1 MDDDSR
7 STSRITRLK
16 SSQPGPPPSPTG
28 EPAAEI
34 KVVGVGGG
42 GSNAIDRMIGAAV
55 TGVEFITVNTDAQ
68 ALMRSQ
74 APVRIRIGEK
84 ATRGLGSGGNPAL
97 GHKAAEESA
106 EDLREALEGADMIF
120 IAAGMGGGTGTGG
133 APVVAEVAQELD
145 ALTVGVVTRPFNFEG
160 STRARVADE
169 GIQDLNERVDTL
181 VAIPNDRLLNVA
193 DSKATINDAF
203 ALADDV
209 LRQAIQGVSDLITM
223 PGLINLDFNDVRA
236 VMTDAGTALMAVGEG
251 QGETRA
257 ADAMTQALNS
267 PMIDTSMDGARG
279 VLLNFTGGSDMTL
292 YEVNEAAEI
301 VSKTADPNA
310 NIIFGTVV
318 DEAMEGHVR
327 VTVIATGFQREA
339 SEKRPARRPRGRT
352 VPSAATV
359 RELDF
364 SQGADDVPD
373 IEIPAFL
380 RRKSGG
386 Q

>member
-1 MDDDSR
+1 MNDDTG
-7 STSRITRLK
+7 STGRITRLTTPRRQAASA
-16 SSQPGPPPSPTG
+16 SSDQSAT
-28 EPAAEI
+28 I

-42 GSNAIDRMIGAAV
+42 GSNAVDRMIDV
-55 TGVEFITVNTDAQ
+55 DVSGVEFITVNTDAQ

-74 APVRIRIGEK
+74 ASVRVHIGEK
-84 ATRGLGSGGNPAL
+84 ATRGLGSGGNPVL

-106 EDLREALEGADMIF
+106 EDLRQSLEGADMIF

-133 APVVAEVAQELD
+133 APVVADIAQESD
-145 ALTVGVVTRPFNFEG
+145 ALTVGVVTRPFAFEG
-160 STRARVADE
+160 TARARVADD
-169 GIQDLNERVDTL
+169 GIQDLGERVDTL
-181 VAIPNDRLLNVA
+181 VVIPNDRLLNVA
-193 DSKATINDAF
+193 DAKSTISEAF

-236 VMTDAGTALMAVGEG
+236 VMTDAGTALMAMGEG

-257 ADAMTQALNS
+257 TDAITQALNS
-267 PMIDTSMDGARG
+267 PLLDTSMDGARG

-301 VSKTADPNA
+301 VAKTADPNA

-318 DEAMEGHVR
+318 DESLEGRIH
-327 VTVIATGFQREA
+327 VTVIATGFQHERKEV
-339 SEKRPARRPRGRT
+339 RPAARTRARTPASPR
-352 VPSAATV
+352 V

-364 SQGADDVPD
+364 SPGPEALPE

-380 RRKSGG
+380 RRKSAG
-386 Q
+386 

>member
-1 MDDDSR
+1 MNDDTG
-7 STSRITRLK
+7 STGRITRLTTPRRGA
-16 SSQPGPPPSPTG
+16 SQPPSDQSAT
-28 EPAAEI
+28 I

-42 GSNAIDRMIGAAV
+42 GSNAVDRMIDV
-55 TGVEFITVNTDAQ
+55 DVSGVDFITVNTDAQ

-74 APVRIRIGEK
+74 ASVRVHIGEK

-106 EDLREALEGADMIF
+106 EDLRQSLEGADMIF

-133 APVVAEVAQELD
+133 APVVAEIAQESD
-145 ALTVGVVTRPFNFEG
+145 ALTVGVVTRPFAFEG
-160 STRARVADE
+160 TARQRVADD
-169 GIQDLNERVDTL
+169 GIQDLGERVDTL
-181 VAIPNDRLLNVA
+181 VVIPNDRLLNVA
-193 DSKATINDAF
+193 DAKSTISEAF

-236 VMTDAGTALMAVGEG
+236 VMTDAGTALMAMGEG

-257 ADAMTQALNS
+257 TDAITQALNS
-267 PMIDTSMDGARG
+267 PLLDTSMDGARG

-301 VSKTADPNA
+301 VAKTADPNA

-318 DEAMEGHVR
+318 DESLEGRIH
-327 VTVIATGFQREA
+327 VTVIATGFQLERKEV
-339 SEKRPARRPRGRT
+339 RPATRSRVRTPASPR
-352 VPSAATV
+352 V

-364 SQGADDVPD
+364 SPGPEDQPE

-380 RRKSGG
+380 RRRSAG
-386 Q
+386 

>member
-1 MDDDSR
+1 MIDVDVS
-7 STSRITRLK
+7 
-16 SSQPGPPPSPTG
+16 
-28 EPAAEI
+28 
-34 KVVGVGGG
+34 GV
-42 GSNAIDRMIGAAV
+42 D
-55 TGVEFITVNTDAQ
+55 FITVNTDAQ

-74 APVRIRIGEK
+74 ASARVHIGEK

-106 EDLREALEGADMIF
+106 EDLRESLEGADMIF

-133 APVVAEVAQELD
+133 APVVAEIAQESD
-145 ALTVGVVTRPFNFEG
+145 ALTVGVVTRPFAFEG
-160 STRARVADE
+160 TARARVADD
-169 GIQDLNERVDTL
+169 GIQDLSERVDTL
-181 VAIPNDRLLNVA
+181 VVIPNDRLLNVA
-193 DSKATINDAF
+193 DAKSTISEAF

-236 VMTDAGTALMAVGEG
+236 VMTDAGTALMAMGEG

-257 ADAMTQALNS
+257 TDAITQALNS
-267 PMIDTSMDGARG
+267 PLLDSSMDGARG

-301 VSKTADPNA
+301 VAKTADPNA

-318 DEAMEGHVR
+318 DESLEGRIH
-327 VTVIATGFQREA
+327 VTVIATGFQLERK
-339 SEKRPARRPRGRT
+339 EKRPAARARARTPASPR
-352 VPSAATV
+352 V

-364 SQGADDVPD
+364 SPGPEAQPE

-380 RRKSGG
+380 RRRSAG
-386 Q
+386 

>member
-1 MDDDSR
+1 MNDDTG
-7 STSRITRLK
+7 STGRITRLTT
-16 SSQPGPPPSPTG
+16 PRR
-28 EPAAEI
+28 PAASAPSEQSATI

-42 GSNAIDRMIGAAV
+42 GSNAVDRMIDV
-55 TGVEFITVNTDAQ
+55 DVSGVEFITVNTDAQ

-74 APVRIRIGEK
+74 ASARVHIGEK
-84 ATRGLGSGGNPAL
+84 ATRGLGSGGNPVM

-106 EDLREALEGADMIF
+106 EDLRQSLEGADMIF

-133 APVVAEVAQELD
+133 APVVADIAQESD
-145 ALTVGVVTRPFNFEG
+145 ALTVGVVTRPFAFEG
-160 STRARVADE
+160 TARARVADD
-169 GIQDLNERVDTL
+169 GIQDLAERVDTL
-181 VAIPNDRLLNVA
+181 VVIPNDRLLNVA
-193 DSKATINDAF
+193 DAKSTISEAF

-236 VMTDAGTALMAVGEG
+236 VMTDAGTALMAMGEG

-257 ADAMTQALNS
+257 TDAITQALNS
-267 PMIDTSMDGARG
+267 PLLDTSMDGARG

-301 VSKTADPNA
+301 VAKTADPNA

-318 DEAMEGHVR
+318 DESLEGRIH
-327 VTVIATGFQREA
+327 VTVIATGFQLERKEV
-339 SEKRPARRPRGRT
+339 RPAARTRTRTPSTPR
-352 VPSAATV
+352 V

-364 SQGADDVPD
+364 SPGRDDTPE

-380 RRKSGG
+380 RRKSAG
-386 Q
+386 

>member
-1 MDDDSR
+1 MKDDTGG
-7 STSRITRLK
+7 TSRITRLTTPRRD
-16 SSQPGPPPSPTG
+16 SS
-28 EPAAEI
+28 PAPRDQSSADI

-42 GSNAIDRMIGAAV
+42 GSNAVDRMIDV
-55 TGVEFITVNTDAQ
+55 SVSGVEFITVNTDAQ

-74 APVRIRIGEK
+74 ASARVHIGEK
-84 ATRGLGSGGNPAL
+84 ATRGLGSGGNPSL

-133 APVVAEVAQELD
+133 APVVAEIAQESD
-145 ALTVGVVTRPFNFEG
+145 ALTVGVVTRPFAFEG
-160 STRARVADE
+160 SARARVADE
-169 GIQDLNERVDTL
+169 GIQDLGERVDTL
-181 VAIPNDRLLNVA
+181 VVIPNDRLLNVA
-193 DSKATINDAF
+193 DAKSTISEAF

-236 VMTDAGTALMAVGEG
+236 VMTQAGTALMAMGEG

-257 ADAMTQALNS
+257 TDAMTQALNS
-267 PMIDTSMDGARG
+267 PLLDTSMDGARG

-292 YEVNEAAEI
+292 YEGNEAAEI

-318 DEAMEGHVR
+318 DESLEGRIH
-327 VTVIATGFQREA
+327 VTVIATGFQHERK
-339 SEKRPARRPRGRT
+339 EKRPAARTRARTSGAPR
-352 VPSAATV
+352 V

-364 SQGADDVPD
+364 SPGPEALSE

-380 RRKSGG
+380 RRKSAG
-386 Q
+386 

>member
-1 MDDDSR
+1 MTED
-7 STSRITRLK
+7 TGGAGRITRLTTPRRQ
-16 SSQPGPPPSPTG
+16 STSAPSEQSAT
-28 EPAAEI
+28 I

-42 GSNAIDRMIGAAV
+42 GSNAVDRMIDV
-55 TGVEFITVNTDAQ
+55 DVRGVEFITVNTDAQ

-74 APVRIRIGEK
+74 ASARVHIGDK
-84 ATRGLGSGGNPAL
+84 ATRGLGSGGNPVL

-106 EDLREALEGADMIF
+106 EALREALDSADMIF
-120 IAAGMGGGTGTGG
+120 IAAGMGGGTGTGA
-133 APVVAEVAQELD
+133 APVVADIAQESD
-145 ALTVGVVTRPFNFEG
+145 ALTVGVVTRPFAFEG
-160 STRARVADE
+160 TARARVAED
-169 GIQDLNERVDTL
+169 GIQDLGERVDTL
-181 VAIPNDRLLNVA
+181 VVIPNDRLLNVA
-193 DSKATINDAF
+193 DAKSTISEAF

-236 VMTDAGTALMAVGEG
+236 VMTDAGTALMAMGEG

-257 ADAMTQALNS
+257 TDAITQALNS
-267 PMIDTSMDGARG
+267 PLLDTSMDGARG

-301 VSKTADPNA
+301 VAKTADPSA

-318 DEAMEGHVR
+318 DESLEGRIH
-327 VTVIATGFQREA
+327 VTVIATGFQIERKEM
-339 SEKRPARRPRGRT
+339 RPAARTRARTPTAPR
-352 VPSAATV
+352 V

-364 SQGADDVPD
+364 SASREDTPE

-380 RRKSGG
+380 RRKSAG
-386 Q
+386 